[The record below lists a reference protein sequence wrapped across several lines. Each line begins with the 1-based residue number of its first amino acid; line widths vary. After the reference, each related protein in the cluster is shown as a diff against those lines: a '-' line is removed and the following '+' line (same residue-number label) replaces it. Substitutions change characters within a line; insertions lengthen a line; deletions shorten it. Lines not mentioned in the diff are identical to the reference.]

1 MKLSVNNILFP
12 PAWWEKNETQ
22 LGFYHPKKWR
32 KLIEWDPIFA
42 VEDAFIGTGVDMQ
55 KKSGMLNDWLNKNI
69 IIVMKAEWQH
79 NENRACRNL
88 I

>member
-12 PAWWEKNETQ
+12 PAWWEANETQ

-55 KKSGMLNDWLNKNI
+55 KKSGMLNDWLNKNVI
-69 IIVMKAEWQH
+69 IDDETGMRITKTGLVE
-79 NENRACRNL
+79 